1 LSNSFYTYVLKS
13 FLLSD
18 FRLVLKGHGRLKV
31 ILHMLRRLLSVF
43 ALLAV
48 FSSASLPV
56 AVLQLGVWVKMM
68 DGFYEQ
74 TGSFSDAV
82 EWTFN
87 GENRCDG
94 CEWIT
99 SLGGAASEVVASSF
113 SQSLDLK
120 MAPGELSKIII
131 YPPSGEVCDEAPT
144 SWSSVAK
151 LVSTPPPRGLV

>member
-1 LSNSFYTYVLKS
+1 MTPFM
-13 FLLSD
+13 F
-18 FRLVLKGHGRLKV
+18 
-31 ILHMLRRLLSVF
+31 RRLLSIL

-56 AVLQLGVWVKMM
+56 AVIQFGVWVKMM

-74 TGSFSDAV
+74 TGSLSDAV

-94 CEWIT
+94 CEWIA
-99 SLGGAASEVVASSF
+99 SFGGKASEVLASSF
-113 SQSLDLK
+113 SQSMDLK
-120 MAPGELSKIII
+120 IIPCELSQIII
-131 YPPSGEVCDEAPT
+131 TPPSGDVCEEAPT
-144 SWSSVAK
+144 SWCSFAK

>member
-1 LSNSFYTYVLKS
+1 MDDLFM
-13 FLLSD
+13 F
-18 FRLVLKGHGRLKV
+18 
-31 ILHMLRRLLSVF
+31 RRLLSIF

-48 FSSASLPV
+48 FSATSLPV

-74 TGSFSDAV
+74 TGSLSDVV
-82 EWTFN
+82 EWTFS

-94 CEWIT
+94 CELVA
-99 SLGGAASEVVASSF
+99 SLGGRASEVVASSF

-144 SWSSVAK
+144 SWCSVAK

>member
-1 LSNSFYTYVLKS
+1 MF
-13 FLLSD
+13 
-18 FRLVLKGHGRLKV
+18 
-31 ILHMLRRLLSVF
+31 RRLLSIL

-56 AVLQLGVWVKMM
+56 AVLQFGVWAKMM

-74 TGSFSDAV
+74 TGSLADAV

-94 CEWIT
+94 CELVS
-99 SLGGAASEVVASSF
+99 SLGGTASELVASSF
-113 SQSLDLK
+113 SQSMDLK
-120 MAPGELSKIII
+120 IAPSELSKIII
-131 YPPSGEVCDEAPT
+131 SPPSGEVCDEAPS
-144 SWSSVAK
+144 SWCSVAK

>member
-1 LSNSFYTYVLKS
+1 
-13 FLLSD
+13 
-18 FRLVLKGHGRLKV
+18 
-31 ILHMLRRLLSVF
+31 MLRRLLSVF

-87 GENRCDG
+87 GENRCEG

-131 YPPSGEVCDEAPT
+131 YPPNGEVCDEAPT

>member
-1 LSNSFYTYVLKS
+1 MTSFMFRRILS
-13 FLLSD
+13 
-18 FRLVLKGHGRLKV
+18 
-31 ILHMLRRLLSVF
+31 IL

-56 AVLQLGVWVKMM
+56 AVLQFGVWAKMM

-74 TGSFSDAV
+74 TGSLSDAV

-94 CEWIT
+94 CELIA
-99 SLGGAASEVVASSF
+99 SLGGSASEVVASSF
-113 SQSLDLK
+113 SQAMDLK
-120 MAPGELSKIII
+120 IAPGELSQFFLT
-131 YPPSGEVCDEAPT
+131 PPSGEICDEATT
-144 SWSSVAK
+144 SWCSVSK

>member
-1 LSNSFYTYVLKS
+1 MTSYMY
-13 FLLSD
+13 
-18 FRLVLKGHGRLKV
+18 
-31 ILHMLRRLLSVF
+31 RRLLSIL

-56 AVLQLGVWVKMM
+56 AVLQFGVWAKMM

-74 TGSFSDAV
+74 TGSLLDAV

-94 CEWIT
+94 CELVS
-99 SLGGAASEVVASSF
+99 SLGCTASELVASSF
-113 SQSLDLK
+113 SQSMDLK
-120 MAPGELSKIII
+120 ITLSELLMIII
-131 YPPSGEVCDEAPT
+131 SPPSGEVCDEVPT
-144 SWSSVAK
+144 SWYSVAK